1 MSNFLFKEFQP
12 VSSKEWK
19 QKIQVDLKGADYNKT
34 LLTKTNEGITI
45 KPFYH
50 SDNFKQVEILNNQSD
65 FQICQ
70 TIFVSDEKTA
80 NYLAIDALKR
90 GADSIKFIANIT
102 FEYKTLLKDLFSLRD
117 EKIKVFFQLQFLNE
131 EFILSL
137 NEFVKN
143 EDIFLNIDLISNL
156 VKTGNWFYNN
166 KKDHDILKSILNN
179 TKNNIVVL
187 GVDASHYQNSGANI
201 VQQVAYVLAHANE
214 YLNFITSDK
223 ITKQPFS
230 INFNF
235 SVGSNYFFEIA
246 KLRAFRYLFDLL
258 LDEYDIN
265 VTTNIFA
272 EPSFRN
278 KTLYDYNVN
287 MLRTTT
293 ECMSA
298 VLGGANSISN
308 IAYDVVFH
316 KKNEFG
322 ERISRN
328 QLIILK
334 EESYLKNADFAKGS
348 YYIEELTYEIAEKAL
363 KIFKD
368 IEKNGGFVKQ
378 LFKGTIQRKIEES
391 ADKEQSQFDD
401 KNLVLLGT
409 NKLPNKEDKMKDD
422 IELYPFLKTKNH
434 ETLIK
439 PILAKRLAE
448 KLEQKR
454 LTDESI

>member
-223 ITKQPFS
+223 ITKQSFS

-246 KLRAFRYLFDLL
+246 
-258 LDEYDIN
+258 
-265 VTTNIFA
+265 
-272 EPSFRN
+272 
-278 KTLYDYNVN
+278 
-287 MLRTTT
+287 
-293 ECMSA
+293 
-298 VLGGANSISN
+298 G
-308 IAYDVVFH
+308 
-316 KKNEFG
+316 
-322 ERISRN
+322 
-328 QLIILK
+328 
-334 EESYLKNADFAKGS
+334 
-348 YYIEELTYEIAEKAL
+348 
-363 KIFKD
+363 
-368 IEKNGGFVKQ
+368 
-378 LFKGTIQRKIEES
+378 RKIV
-391 ADKEQSQFDD
+391 
-401 KNLVLLGT
+401 NVV
-409 NKLPNKEDKMKDD
+409 P
-422 IELYPFLKTKNH
+422 
-434 ETLIK
+434 
-439 PILAKRLAE
+439 
-448 KLEQKR
+448 
-454 LTDESI
+454 TDA